1 MNHHTPAMEVCTLV
15 SAATHVPLIVVIHY
29 AKQFREDAEFDRM
42 TQLLTEFYKYEIDDT
57 DN

>member
-1 MNHHTPAMEVCTLV
+1 MEVCTLV